1 MSYYH
6 IVQGLTYTNAKERE
20 DIHEM
25 LHRPISFLEKLRV
38 GKREHGFFGTK
49 EVEVEVD
56 SHDKVRVTALID
68 TTLVL
73 KIHEKIP
80 DQADIIDLKQPLV
93 PRNSRL
99 DESQKYEVIRL
110 ARGSQL
116 DLYRTSFVVGD
127 KIDEQI
133 RWSLSDGHLQGEL
146 FSEFCIKTLNEAGFL
161 E

>member
-1 MSYYH
+1 MPYYH

-20 DIHEM
+20 DIHEVF
-25 LHRPISFLEKLRV
+25 HRPISFLEKLRV

-56 SHDKVRVTALID
+56 SHDKVRVTALRD

-73 KIHEKIP
+73 RIHEESP
-80 DQADIIDLKQPLV
+80 DQVNIIDLKQPLV
-93 PRNSRL
+93 PKSSRL
-99 DESQKYEVIRL
+99 NEDQKYEVIRL
-110 ARGSQL
+110 VRGSQL

-133 RWSLSDGHLQGEL
+133 RWSLNDVDFQDEL
-146 FSEFCIKTLNEAGFL
+146 FLDFCIKTLNEVGFL